1 MLLISTIGFSD
12 SCSEWQA
19 MRETKYL
26 LQDRQDNCLS
36 YFINE
41 RMENSMV
48 IISKAIPN
56 AIWDIDRQIFY
67 ANNSKNRMLKHSVE
81 IMAIE
86 NEFIRNYNPVIYCN
100 DLTGENWCFD
110 TKLPSG
116 GWLENIKVTT
126 NENGCTV
133 YKALILC

>member
-1 MLLISTIGFSD
+1 
-12 SCSEWQA
+12 
-19 MRETKYL
+19 
-26 LQDRQDNCLS
+26 
-36 YFINE
+36 
-41 RMENSMV
+41 MV
-48 IISKAIPN
+48 IISKAISN

-81 IMAIE
+81 IMRIE

-116 GWLENIKVTT
+116 GWLENIRVTT
-126 NENGCTV
+126 KENGCQV
-133 YKALILC
+133 FKALILC

>member
-1 MLLISTIGFSD
+1 MGNLPTESARMAFCMMQRQI
-12 SCSEWQA
+12 
-19 MRETKYL
+19 RELKV
-26 LQDRQDNCLS
+26 
-36 YFINE
+36 

-81 IMAIE
+81 IMRIE
-86 NEFIRNYNPVIYCN
+86 NEFIRNYNPVIHCN

-116 GWLENIKVTT
+116 GWLENIRVTT
-126 NENGCTV
+126 NESGCQV
-133 YKALILC
+133 FKALILC